1 MSYLVHLILQTGL
14 PTFNSVPHGIEKMV
28 LYIMGRYKS
37 VPTYITENGNK
48 FRTTTIASAYDH
60 NGFIGAFA
68 LARLCTR
75 KQRFI

>member
-1 MSYLVHLILQTGL
+1 M
-14 PTFNSVPHGIEKMV
+14 E
-28 LYIMGRYKS
+28 RYKN

-48 FRTTTIASAYDH
+48 FRTATIASAHDH
-60 NGFIGAFA
+60 NEFIGAFA